1 VTEQALPP
9 EQSAPPEQFGSTEPG
24 TPAGGRERRRRGE
37 RRSVPRRA
45 EDRERQWRSLAATFL
60 AFCGALAILYLFF
73 AAVGAVDLG
82 EALVFTIAA
91 AVLAILWLLG
101 AWQRSRTGAAI
112 VTRPDRERRGF

>member
-1 VTEQALPP
+1 VEAHGTEAPDTQ
-9 EQSAPPEQFGSTEPG
+9 APPTD
-24 TPAGGRERRRRGE
+24 ERRRAPD
-37 RRSVPRRA
+37 RRETYGRRA
-45 EDRERQWRSLAATFL
+45 EDRAKRVRDIGATLL

-101 AWQRSRTGAAI
+101 AWQRSRSGAAI